1 MSPGNECVGVCRNKK
16 LKSYTSLKIMQENQS
31 LSEKEIY
38 TGGKNLLAV
47 AVVETNFI
55 SGGFL
60 PKMMYMRIS
69 ER

>member
-1 MSPGNECVGVCRNKK
+1 
-16 LKSYTSLKIMQENQS
+16 MQENQS
-31 LSEKEIY
+31 LSEKKIY

-47 AVVETNFI
+47 AVVETNFT

-69 ER
+69 K